1 MESLPQAN
9 LKIRLNPAGIKEIF
23 DIFRKKYVKLN
34 PEEEVRQNFLH
45 YLVNNKGYPVSLISV
60 EKGLVVNELQ
70 KRFDAVV
77 YNNKGNPLV
86 LLEFKSPSIKIK
98 QNVFEQISAYN
109 ILLKVDYLIV
119 SNGSSHY
126 CCKVNYKE
134 SSIVFIKDIP
144 HWEEIKL

>member
-1 MESLPQAN
+1 
-9 LKIRLNPAGIKEIF
+9 
-23 DIFRKKYVKLN
+23 
-34 PEEEVRQNFLH
+34 
-45 YLVNNKGYPVSLISV
+45 
-60 EKGLVVNELQ
+60 LQ

-134 SSIVFIKDIP
+134 SSIEFIKDIP

>member
-9 LKIRLNPAGIKEIF
+9 LKIRLNPSGIKEIY
-23 DIFRKKYVKLN
+23 DIFRKKYVKLS

-45 YLVNNKGYPVSLISV
+45 YLVNEKGYPVSLISI
-60 EKGLVVNELQ
+60 ERGLVVNELQ

-77 YNNKGNPLV
+77 YRNTGNPLV

-109 ILLKVDYLIV
+109 IILKVDYLIV
-119 SNGSSHY
+119 SNGNSHY
-126 CCKVNYKE
+126 CCKVDYDLP
-134 SSIVFIKDIP
+134 SIEFIKGIP
-144 HWEEIKL
+144 HWDEIK

>member
-1 MESLPQAN
+1 MESLPQAD
-9 LKIRLNPAGIKEIF
+9 LKIRLNSSGTKEVL

-45 YLVNNKGYPVSLISV
+45 YLVNNKAYPVSLISV

-77 YNNKGNPLV
+77 YRNNGNPLV
-86 LLEFKSPSIKIK
+86 LLEFKSPAIKIT

-109 ILLKVDYLIV
+109 IILKVDYLIV
-119 SNGSSHY
+119 SNGNSHY
-126 CCKVNYKE
+126 CCKVNYEK
-134 SSIVFIKDIP
+134 SSIEFIKDIP
-144 HWEEIKL
+144 HWEEMK

>member
-134 SSIVFIKDIP
+134 SSIEFIKDIP